1 MAIDNDELL
10 DWSRIAANRRVQVT
24 NELFP
29 GGLEELNDYT
39 AEEVKDA
46 VKNFRSHPT
55 ANQRFSLSANSTK
68 KLVQL
73 TLWVKDRIRLG
84 QDVEFADG
92 TTQAEFISTIDESQQ
107 REKIRQERKKNAE
120 GLATMKIDPPLK
132 ASSGW
137 DGWKDSVQTALMLAY
152 GSKGVPLLYV
162 IRTIP
167 ASTFPVVPAGG
178 DVPSWEEVAI
188 GAAPLAGLDYD
199 ADRKTVHLFLS
210 NNISED
216 SDAHA
221 YIHPL
226 VARNDGRLDWQA
238 LCERYE
244 NEATI
249 QARVNQAN
257 KTWEMLVY
265 KNERAMSFEAFS
277 KKLTKALQYFEAA
290 RRPKHDGDVIDWI
303 WRHVNCSELSQHMSA
318 LKVGQSIHLRTSKQI
333 LQEIA
338 KEVPNLSKASN
349 FEPRI
354 SEIQQTSSEP
364 GGFTFDGSTPSSGAL
379 TSDGKLYCGTYS
391 PSRWFSDDVKPFHE
405 QIREHRNEHRSKQ
418 SNKSSK
424 SRDANRKLQE
434 LKTQNAELKR
444 NLSALK
450 SGGRDDDTAAT
461 EESHDN
467 AGDAFGGKESMKKK
481 SKDSK

>member
-1 MAIDNDELL
+1 MAIDNDTLL
-10 DWSRIAANRRVQVT
+10 TWSRIIATRIAQVT

-84 QDVEFADG
+84 QDVEFPDG
-92 TTQAEFISTIDESQQ
+92 TTQAEFVSMIDESQQ
-107 REKIRQERKKNAE
+107 REKIRQERKKNTE

-137 DGWKDSVQTALMLAY
+137 DGWKDSVNTALTLAY

-167 ASTFPVVPAGG
+167 APTFPAAG
-178 DVPSWEEVAI
+178 DIAPPWEELAI
-188 GAAPLAGLDYD
+188 GAAPHTGLDYD
-199 ADRKTVHLFLS
+199 ADRKTVHLFLL

-226 VARNDGRLDWQA
+226 VSRNDGRLDWQA

-277 KKLTKALQYFEAA
+277 KKLTKALQYFVNAERA
-290 RRPKHDGDVIDWI
+290 KHDGDVIDWI
-303 WRHVNCSELSQHMSA
+303 WRHVQCPELSQHLSA
-318 LKVGQSIHLRTSKQI
+318 LKVGQSIHARTSKQI

-338 KEVPNLSKASN
+338 KEVPNLSKSSN

-354 SEIQQTSSEP
+354 SEIQQGSSES
-364 GGFTFDGSTPSSGAL
+364 GGFTFDGSTPSSGAH

-405 QIREHRNEHRSKQ
+405 QIRGHRDKHGRNSTKSK
-418 SNKSSK
+418 
-424 SRDANRKLQE
+424 DANRKLQE

-450 SGGRDDDTAAT
+450 SGGRNGDDDTAAT

-467 AGDAFGGKESMKKK
+467 AGDAFGGRESMKKK
-481 SKDSK
+481 SKDNK

>member
-1 MAIDNDELL
+1 MAIDDDTILTWL
-10 DWSRIAANRRVQVT
+10 RVAANRRFQVT

-29 GGLEELNDYT
+29 GGLEDLNDYT
-39 AEEVKDA
+39 SEEIKDA

-55 ANQRFSLSANSTK
+55 ANQRFVVSANSTK

-84 QDVEFADG
+84 QVAEFEDG
-92 TTQAEFISTIDESQQ
+92 TTQAEFVSIIDEAQQ
-107 REKIRQERKKNAE
+107 REQIRHERKKNAE

-137 DGWKDSVQTALMLAY
+137 DGWKDSVNTALTLAY

-162 IRTIP
+162 IRDIQ
-167 ASTFPVVPAGG
+167 ASTFPVTPAGAIA
-178 DVPSWEEVAI
+178 PSWEEVAI
-188 GAAPLAGLDYD
+188 GAAPLTGLDYD

-226 VARNDGRLDWQA
+226 VSRNDGRLDWQA

-290 RRPKHDGDVIDWI
+290 GRPKHDGDVIDWI
-303 WRHVNCSELSQHMSA
+303 WRHVQCGELSQHMSA
-318 LKVGQSIHLRTSKQI
+318 LKVGQSIHVRTSKQI
-333 LQEIA
+333 LQELA
-338 KEVPNLSKASN
+338 KEVPNLSKGSN

-354 SEIQQTSSEP
+354 SEIHQGSGES
-364 GGFTFDGSTPSSGAL
+364 GGFTFDGSTPSSGAHA
-379 TSDGKLYCGTYS
+379 SDGKLYCGTYS
-391 PSRWFSDDVKPFHE
+391 PARWFSDDVKPFHD
-405 QIREHRNEHRSKQ
+405 QIREQRSKQ
-418 SNKSSK
+418 GQKSTQSK
-424 SRDANRKLQE
+424 NANRKLQQ
-434 LKTQNAELKR
+434 LQAQCAELKR

-450 SGGRDDDTAAT
+450 AGGTGDDDTAAT

-481 SKDSK
+481 AK

>member
-1 MAIDNDELL
+1 MAITNNELL
-10 DWSRIAANRRVQVT
+10 GWSRIAVNRRAQVT
-24 NELFP
+24 AELFP

-84 QDVEFADG
+84 QAVEFEDT
-92 TTQAEFISTIDESQQ
+92 TTQAEFLSMIDESQQ
-107 REKIRQERKKNAE
+107 REKIRQERKKNTE

-137 DGWKDSVQTALMLAY
+137 DGWKDSVQTALTLAY

-178 DVPSWEEVAI
+178 VAPAWEELAI
-188 GAAPLAGLDYD
+188 GAAPLSGLDYD

-226 VARNDGRLDWQA
+226 VSRNDGRLDWQA

-244 NEATI
+244 NAATI

-265 KNERAMSFEAFS
+265 KNERAMTFEAFS
-277 KKLTKALQYFEAA
+277 KKLTKALHYFDAA
-290 RRPKHDGDVIDWI
+290 GRPKHDGDVVDWI
-303 WRHVNCSELSQHMSA
+303 WKHVNCSELSQHMSA
-318 LKVGQSIHLRTSKQI
+318 LKVGQSMNARTSKQI

-338 KEVPNLSKASN
+338 KEVPNLSKGSN

-354 SEIQQTSSEP
+354 SEINQGSSES
-364 GGFTFDGSTPSSGAL
+364 GGFTFDGNTPESGAHN
-379 TSDGKLYCGTYS
+379 SDGKLFCGTYS
-391 PSRWFSDDVKPFHE
+391 PNRWFSDDVKPYHV
-405 QIREHRNEHRSKQ
+405 QIREHRNKKG
-418 SNKSSK
+418 NKSSK

-461 EESHDN
+461 EESQDN

-481 SKDSK
+481 SKDNK